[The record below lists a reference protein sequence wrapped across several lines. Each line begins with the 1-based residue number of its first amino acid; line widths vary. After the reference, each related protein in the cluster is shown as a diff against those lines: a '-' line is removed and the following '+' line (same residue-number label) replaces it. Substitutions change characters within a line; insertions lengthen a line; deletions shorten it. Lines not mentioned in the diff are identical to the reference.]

1 MRTGIFLYEGMY
13 KRTYRYVL
21 LAFENACREVEA
33 LRKKGKKRVGLK
45 GKIEKHENPSKVLLF
60 SDGVYR

>member
-13 KRTYRYVL
+13 KRTYRCVL

-33 LRKKGKKRVGLK
+33 LRKKGEKRAGLK
-45 GKIEKHENPSKVLLF
+45 RKIEKHENPSKVLLF